1 MPSDKN
7 DQQFQPIE
15 SHILRPWEQ
24 EQTFNDVLYE
34 WMGRAPFL
42 AIAFAIHLFAFF
54 ILSAIPMD
62 TSVEKTEQ
70 VIQASIPPP
79 PEDPFEEPEEPEE
92 IEEVEEVVE
101 EEVEF
106 TDEVV
111 EDVVDSNDEVDLDAP
126 ESPFNSDQWNDAI
139 GLGGGA
145 GGGGGKIGRRKG
157 GRTGVKKEINK
168 ALLSG
173 LEWLKAHQ
181 SDDGRWDCDGFPNEC
196 DRGGELCD
204 GIGEPNHD
212 VGVTGLALLAF
223 LGFGDSLKEGTYQP
237 QIKAGVAWLLKQQD
251 KETGLLGQAVG
262 HEFLYNHSIAA
273 LALCEAYYSDKG
285 NPLLKKAAQNSIN
298 YISRARN
305 PYYAW
310 RYEVPPNGD
319 NDTSVTGWMVFALAA
334 ARDAELEVSYEDF
347 RGALTWFDDVTD
359 PATGR
364 TGYLER
370 NGQSSRL
377 ETLADRYPRELTEA
391 MTAVAMLCRVFIEDI
406 VPETAKQEDI
416 LRKGGDLLLER
427 LPEWTD
433 DGSTC
438 DMYYWYYGSYAMFQ
452 MGGIDASYWSKWEKA
467 MEKAILPNQR
477 LEPPCYDGSWD
488 PIGPWGYAGGRV
500 YSTACMVLCLEVFFR
515 YGNVLGARGEKEKA
529 K

>member
-1 MPSDKN
+1 MNS
-7 DQQFQPIE
+7 QEFQPIE
-15 SHILRPWEQ
+15 SHVLRPWEQ

-42 AIAFAIHLFAFF
+42 AIAAALHLLAFF
-54 ILSAIPMD
+54 ILSAIPMGEAPKEEE
-62 TSVEKTEQ
+62 VALEAA
-70 VIQASIPPP
+70 IAPP
-79 PEDPFEEPEEPEE
+79 PEDPFEEPEEPEV
-92 IEEVEEVVE
+92 IEEVEEIVE

-126 ESPFNSDQWNDAI
+126 ESPFNSNQWNDAI

-145 GGGGGKIGRRKG
+145 GGGGGKIGKRRG
-157 GRTGVKKEINK
+157 GRTKVKENINK

-173 LEWLKAHQ
+173 LEWLKEHQ

-204 GIGEPNHD
+204 GEGDPSHD

-223 LGFGDSLKEGTYQP
+223 LGFGDSMKEGTYQP
-237 QIKAGVAWLLKQQD
+237 QIRNGVKWLLEQQD
-251 KETGLLGQAVG
+251 RETGLLGQAVG
-262 HEFLYNHSIAA
+262 HEFLYNHSIAT

-285 NPLLKKAAQNSIN
+285 NPILKKAAQSAVN

-319 NDTSVTGWMVFALAA
+319 NDTSITGWMVFALAA
-334 ARDAELEVSYEDF
+334 ARDAELEVSLEDL
-347 RGALTWFDDVTD
+347 RGAMTWFDDVTD
-359 PATGR
+359 QATGR
-364 TGYLER
+364 TGYQTA
-370 NGQSSRL
+370 NGLSARPEHL
-377 ETLADRYPRELTEA
+377 VDRFPAELTEA
-391 MTAVAMLCRVFIEDI
+391 MTAVAMLCRIFIEDI
-406 VPETAKQEDI
+406 VPDVAPQKDI
-416 LRKGGDLLLER
+416 LEKGAQLLLEKM
-427 LPEWTD
+427 PEWSD

-438 DMYYWYYGSYAMFQ
+438 DMYYWYYASYAMFQ
-452 MGGIDASYWSKWEKA
+452 MGGINKSYWDKWEKA

-477 LEPPCYDGSWD
+477 TEPPCYDGSWD
-488 PIGPWGYAGGRV
+488 PIGPWGYSGGRV

-515 YGNVLGARGEKEKA
+515 YGNVLGARGEKEAA

>member
-1 MPSDKN
+1 MN

-62 TSVEKTEQ
+62 TSIDKTEQ

-92 IEEVEEVVE
+92 IEEVEEPVE

-173 LEWLKAHQ
+173 LEWLKEHQ

-262 HEFLYNHSIAA
+262 HEFLYSHSIAA

-334 ARDAELEVSYEDF
+334 ARDAELEVSFEDF